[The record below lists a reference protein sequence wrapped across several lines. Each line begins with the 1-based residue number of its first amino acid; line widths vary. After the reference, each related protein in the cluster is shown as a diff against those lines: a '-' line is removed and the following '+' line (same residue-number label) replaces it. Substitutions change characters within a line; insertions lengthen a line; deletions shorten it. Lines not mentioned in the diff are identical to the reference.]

1 MDCPDGRSM
10 RARWRLRA
18 LSDEE
23 PSPRSERRSLTT
35 VSLLGFVQLGIY
47 FNPVG
52 HRCFQ
57 TMTLKPSPRRLA
69 WSSSNCRESQKEHAA
84 IADFIVGRDDRFVI
98 VEQAIDVSGK
108 TGQSQAKSYLAPSVA
123 FLERAVEVG
132 FPRVALRRLVERLVG
147 DGKSKISG
155 LEWDVVPKTTL
166 ERRKN
171 KLSTEES
178 ERTERIARLFVHSQR
193 SRQRGRAVRKR
204 NRQPALQR
212 LSGSATA
219 RAMGQIADRQVQ
231 DPRPT
236 PNGGDDDGRA
246 VEAAART
253 GGDRG
258 RPHGRREPNPNPG
271 TQLCP

>member
-1 MDCPDGRSM
+1 
-10 RARWRLRA
+10 
-18 LSDEE
+18 
-23 PSPRSERRSLTT
+23 
-35 VSLLGFVQLGIY
+35 
-47 FNPVG
+47 
-52 HRCFQ
+52 
-57 TMTLKPSPRRLA
+57 MTLKPSPRRLA

-147 DGKSKISG
+147 DDKSKISG

-178 ERTERIARLFVHSQR
+178 ERTERIARLFVHSR
-193 SRQRGRAVRKR
+193 RALGTEAEAREFMI
-204 NRQPALQR
+204 
-212 LSGSATA
+212 TA
-219 RAMGQIADRQVQ
+219 HPDL
-231 DPRPT
+231 
-236 PNGGDDDGRA
+236 DGRSPFDAAKTDLGARRTEGILNALEYGLA
-246 VEAAART
+246 V
-253 GGDRG
+253 
-258 RPHGRREPNPNPG
+258 
-271 TQLCP
+271 